1 MIGAQLDSWTYGTV
15 RTDNAAGAAVT
26 MEAMRLLQ
34 SLKLQPRRTIRA
46 VLWTGHE
53 QGAIGSAAYVKQHLR
68 SGVRESA
75 RTTPEFEKF
84 SAYFAAGLY
93 GKIRGVSEEG
103 NAAVEPIFHDWIEP
117 FKHNGMTTVTICR
130 LGGLNDH
137 ETCFG
142 SLNYRHSGLF
152 TIRLSLILV
161 PITSSRRHS
170 MSGCNQ
176 SDDLKFNSAV
186 LASFA

>member
-1 MIGAQLDSWTYGTV
+1 
-15 RTDNAAGAAVT
+15 
-26 MEAMRLLQ
+26 MRLLQ

-75 RTTPEFEKF
+75 RTTSEFEKF

-117 FKHNGMTTVTICR
+117 FKHDGMTTVTICR

-137 ETCFG
+137 DSFRLIGLPAFRFVHDTLEFNT
-142 SLNYRHSGLF
+142 RTHHSSADVYE
-152 TIRLSLILV
+152 RL
-161 PITSSRRHS
+161 
-170 MSGCNQ
+170 
-176 SDDLKFNSAV
+176 
-186 LASFA
+186 